1 MDAIILA
8 AGIGT
13 RFGHPYPKALA
24 KLDTG
29 QSIMQHQIEGL
40 RRYIELHKIY
50 VVVGFEKE
58 LIMEALPELIFIY
71 NDRFDTTNTS
81 KSLLQGLQKT
91 RSHGCDVLWINGDV
105 VFDHR
110 VIARIKNF
118 NGSCMAVNV
127 GPVGDEEVKYLTSD
141 DGAISEVSK
150 TLLEGLG
157 EALGVNK
164 IAGKDISVLIK
175 HLEQCDDFDY
185 FEKGIE
191 TAIEDGLHIF
201 PVGVSDLLCTEV
213 DFPEDLQ
220 RVNKELICH

>member
-13 RFGHPYPKALA
+13 RFGCPYPKVLT

-29 QSIMQHQIEGL
+29 QSIMQHQINGL
-40 RRYIELHKIY
+40 QRHVELHSIY

-58 LIMEALPELIFIY
+58 LIMEAFPELIFIY

-91 RSHGCDVLWINGDV
+91 QRHRCDVLWINGDV

-118 NGSCMAVNV
+118 SGSCMAVNT

-141 DGAISEVSK
+141 NGAISKVSK
-150 TLLEGLG
+150 TVTGGVG

-164 IAGKDISVLIK
+164 IAGKDIGVLMK
-175 HLEQCDDFDY
+175 HLQQCDDFDY
-185 FEKGIE
+185 FERGIE
-191 TAIEDGLHIF
+191 TAIANGLRIF
-201 PVGVSDLLCTEV
+201 PVDVSDLLCTEV

>member
-13 RFGHPYPKALA
+13 RFGRPYPKALT

-29 QSIMQHQIEGL
+29 QSIMQHQIDGL
-40 RRYIELHKIY
+40 QRYVEFHSIY

-58 LIMEALPELIFIY
+58 LIIEALPGLIFIY
-71 NDRFDTTNTS
+71 NDRFDATNTS

-91 RSHGCDVLWINGDV
+91 QSHGCDVLWINGDV

-110 VIARIKNF
+110 VIARVKSF

-150 TLLEGLG
+150 TLRGGLG

-164 IAGKDISVLIK
+164 ITGKDISVLIK

-191 TAIEDGLHIF
+191 TAIADGLRIF
-201 PVGVSDLLCTEV
+201 PVDVSDLLCTEV